1 MAFLDYILDMHCILN
16 RSSQA
21 VVEEGFQKYCLPQH
35 KSYLGCNELTNEY
48 IVKQDTELQMGLPFG
63 PTHSSLLEL
72 NLPPFCI
79 QVSFSLSDAVL

>member
-35 KSYLGCNELTNEY
+35 KSYLGCNELTHEY
-48 IVKQDTELQMGLPFG
+48 IVKQDTELQTEEQASRLD
-63 PTHSSLLEL
+63 
-72 NLPPFCI
+72 
-79 QVSFSLSDAVL
+79 LSTALI